1 MGGFTAY
8 TSPSPLA
15 SKDECGDGSSS
26 DDADEDDDVSSPDDD
41 VSSPSDDEMS
51 T

>member
-8 TSPSPLA
+8 TSPSQPV
-15 SKDECGDGSSS
+15 SEDES
-26 DDADEDDDVSSPDDD
+26 DDANEDNGASSPI
-41 VSSPSDDEMS
+41 DDEMS